1 MKTKDLYN
9 QKNKEQ
15 LISDLK
21 KENFRRITLSFYKYI
36 ELNELEKL
44 RNTLFLEWK
53 QMNILGRVYIAS
65 EGINAQI
72 SIPEDNI
79 ESFKYSINNN
89 NKFKNIPFKFAIQE
103 GISFLKLT
111 IKIKQEIVAYKISKN
126 EYNMK
131 KIGKHLDY
139 KEYNNAINNGAT
151 IVDMRNYYEGEVGKF
166 EGAIIFTSAPN
177 MLSKYILDLATRE

>member
-72 SIPEDNI
+72 SIPENNI
-79 ESFKYSINNN
+79 ESFKYSINN
-89 NKFKNIPFKFAIQE
+89 
-103 GISFLKLT
+103 
-111 IKIKQEIVAYKISKN
+111 
-126 EYNMK
+126 
-131 KIGKHLDY
+131 
-139 KEYNNAINNGAT
+139 
-151 IVDMRNYYEGEVGKF
+151 R
-166 EGAIIFTSAPN
+166 
-177 MLSKYILDLATRE
+177 IL